1 MLTGPL
7 ITAEIESALSFLGA
21 LTEAEQE
28 RQEEI
33 VLARKFHEG
42 AEGALLTARLKQ
54 WLGEDIPFRL
64 NVARSVVTA
73 VAERLTV
80 TGFDSENETFLQWV
94 SDMWERLKLD
104 AMQEDVHEG
113 ALRDGEYFVI
123 VSWDNEMGVPQVI
136 PHQRYT
142 DTEVEGDGFG
152 CWIRYTEDDPNQAPE
167 YAVKQWTV
175 IEETEFGQTVEAFQR
190 RNIYFP
196 DRVEKYIRDRLSAE
210 WVPFTDPGDEEWPI
224 PWVDE
229 QGAPLGIAVIPFNN
243 KGLRC
248 EAWDAFPLQRAVN
261 KCLVDLMSTS
271 DMTAFRI
278 YYSLGFIPTTDGKQP
293 ADDRSNWMKI
303 EPGQVVGTT
312 RPAREVDFGAIEP
325 SELNSQMDLVHQIV
339 LWLAM
344 VTNTPVTR
352 FVSTKLIASDAT
364 LKEQEGPLISRV
376 TSRQRRFGNS
386 WVQVVG
392 MMRRLQNV
400 FGDEDVDEE
409 ATVKPIWGEAAA
421 RGEDEKLDLLEKK
434 QVIGVPREQLWKE
447 AGYDQSQINKMKEM
461 SRDDRQD
468 RGSDQ
473 NGRSDQDLRDGDQP
487 TN

>member
-1 MLTGPL
+1 MVIGPP
-7 ITAEIESALSFLGA
+7 ITAETETMLSLLDA
-21 LTEAEQE
+21 LTEAEKQ
-28 RQEEI
+28 RQQDI
-33 VLARKFHEG
+33 VLARSFHDGEEG
-42 AEGALLTARLKQ
+42 AMLTARLKQ
-54 WLGEDIPFRL
+54 WLGEDISFRL

-80 TGFDSENETFLQWV
+80 TGFDSENEPLLQWV
-94 SDMWERLKLD
+94 SDMWEHLKLD

-123 VSWDNEMGVPQVI
+123 VSWDNDTNMPQVI

-142 DTEVEGDGFG
+142 DTEVSGDGFG
-152 CWIRYTEDDPNQAPE
+152 CWIRYTEDDPNQKPKF
-167 YAVKQWTV
+167 AVKQWNV
-175 IEETEFGQTVEAFQR
+175 VEVTEISHVQNAYQR

-196 DRVEKYIRDRLSAE
+196 DRVEKYRRSQYQQGWE
-210 WVPFTDPGDEEWPI
+210 PYMDPEDEVWPV
-224 PWVDE
+224 PWVD
-229 QGAPLGIAVIPFNN
+229 GDGNPLGIAVIPFNN
-243 KGLRC
+243 KGVQC
-248 EAWDAFPLQRAVN
+248 EAWDAFPLQRAAN
-261 KCLVDLMSTS
+261 KALVDLMSTS

-278 YYSLGFIPTTDGKQP
+278 YYALGFIPTTDGKQP

-312 RPAREVDFGAIEP
+312 RTAGEVEFGAIEP

-376 TSRQRRFGNS
+376 GSRQRRFGNS
-386 WVQVVG
+386 WVQVIN
-392 MMRRLQNV
+392 MMRRLQNT
-400 FGDEDVDEE
+400 FGDEDIDEE
-409 ATVKPIWGEAAA
+409 ATVTPIWGEAAA

-434 QVIGVPREQLWKE
+434 QTIGVPREQLWKE
-447 AGYDQSQINKMKEM
+447 AGYDQAQINRMKEQ
-461 SRDDRQD
+461 SRDDETER
-468 RGSDQ
+468 RPREGE
-473 NGRSDQDLRDGDQP
+473 
-487 TN
+487 